1 MGLKL
6 VVDSSIGFSQKE
18 ALAKGLSFIPLSVTI
33 GDKTFSEG
41 IDITPDEFYR
51 FLDQGFLPKTSQP
64 SPQLYIDAFN
74 EATKNGDNAL
84 LLSISSKVSGSFQ
97 AANLARSMC
106 DHPERIFLFDTLSFF
121 GGIQILLS
129 EAEARAD
136 EPIEELLAYLE
147 DLKTRIRVYAG
158 MDTLT
163 YVYKG
168 GRLSKFH
175 LALGIFLHAKAI
187 GMLDEGSVVLAGKAI
202 GTKNAM
208 KFVVDKTKENE
219 IDFSYPCFLLYSSDR
234 PIMDRFASEYFYP
247 AYPEKKDLP
256 VIQIDPL
263 IGSHIGP
270 LVYGVFYVSVEK
282 DETKRSLLA
291 ELREKILTKLHHG
304 KKPAGE

>member
-1 MGLKL
+1 MGLKI
-6 VVDSSIGFSQKE
+6 VVDSSIGFSKE
-18 ALAKGLSFIPLSVTI
+18 EAVARGLSFIPLSVTL
-33 GDKTFSEG
+33 GDRTYLEG
-41 IDITPDEFYR
+41 VDITCEEFYR
-51 FLDQGFLPKTSQP
+51 LLDQGFFPKTSQP
-64 SPQLYIDAFN
+64 SPKLYMEAFN
-74 EATKNGDNAL
+74 EAAKNGDNVL

-106 DHPERIFLFDTLSFF
+106 SHPEQIFIFDTLSFF
-121 GGIQILLS
+121 GGIQIILS
-129 EAEARAD
+129 EVEARAE
-136 EPIEELLAYLE
+136 EPIAALLAYLE

-168 GRLSKFH
+168 GRLTKFS

-187 GMLDEGSVVLAGKAI
+187 GMLDEGNVVLAGKAI

-219 IDFSYPCFLLYSSDR
+219 IDFSYPCYLLYSSDR
-234 PIMDRFASEYFYP
+234 DILDRFASEYFYP
-247 AYPEKKDLP
+247 AYPSRKPLP
-256 VIQIDPL
+256 VIRIDPL

-291 ELREKILTKLHHG
+291 GLREKLLNKLRPAKKTKS
-304 KKPAGE
+304 E